1 MPRSY
6 PRHFVTRPSG
16 HYFQATPAM
25 KRAGIFSEALGTEMT
40 AAKARAEALNAS
52 WDQIRRGLEPVG
64 KRPALPGTLSHLVE
78 GLRRSREWSDKA
90 PRTREELEYALAIIE
105 PIFGSYALKQ
115 ITPDACRDFY
125 DALREKGSIHHAA
138 RVMKWLRYLFNS
150 AMRYNKA
157 DSNPTL
163 AVRIKHPKPRR
174 TLWSEE
180 QVLAVIAKASEV
192 GRSCIALAVQIA
204 YDTSLRE
211 GDILS
216 LTWET
221 FQPSADGN
229 GMSLVLD
236 QAKTGRAIAAP
247 LTPETVAMIEV
258 RRISEGTI
266 PLATAPIIRGPH
278 GRPYKKDNF
287 THRFRDI
294 CRAVGVPDDL
304 QFRDLRR
311 TVQTEVAEGSG
322 TSAELASK
330 TGHSIAHS
338 QRILDTYTVTSERMA
353 RNAQAKRNK
362 RRSKV

>member
-1 MPRSY
+1 MPRDY
-6 PRHFVTRPSG
+6 PRHFVIRPSG
-16 HYFQATPAM
+16 FYFQATPAM
-25 KRAGIFSEALGTEMT
+25 RRAGIFSEALGTEMT
-40 AAKARAEALNAS
+40 AAVARSRALNAA
-52 WDQIRRGLEPVG
+52 WDEIRRGLEPVV
-64 KRPALPGTLSHLVE
+64 KRPALPGTLSHLLE
-78 GLRRSREWSDKA
+78 ELRPSREWSDKA
-90 PRTREELEYALAIIE
+90 PRTREELEYALGIIE
-105 PIFGSYALKQ
+105 PIFGAFALKQ
-115 ITPDACRDFY
+115 ITPDTCRAFY
-125 DALREKGSIHHAA
+125 DALREQGSIHRAA
-138 RVMKWLRYLFNS
+138 RIMKWLRYLFNY
-150 AMRYNKA
+150 AMRYQKA

-180 QVLAVIAKASEV
+180 QVLAVIAKASEG
-192 GRSCIALAVQIA
+192 GRPCIALAVQIA

-216 LTWET
+216 LTWDT
-221 FQPSADGN
+221 FQPSADGS
-229 GMSLVLD
+229 GMSLVLN
-236 QAKTGRAIAAP
+236 QAKTDRAIAAP
-247 LTPETVAMIEV
+247 LTPETVTMIEA

-294 CRAVGVPDDL
+294 CRVAGVSDDL

-311 TVQTEVAEGSG
+311 TVQTEVAEGEG
-322 TSAELASK
+322 TSAEMASK